1 MNQLALL
8 FGISY
13 RHLSRVIKQ
22 MIDEGLI
29 KRDGRIYT
37 ILDRKRMGDLSIKH
51 TETTDRKL

>member
-1 MNQLALL
+1 MNQLALH

-29 KRDGRIYT
+29 QREGRIYT
-37 ILDRKRMGDLSIKH
+37 ILDAKRMNDLSIKH
-51 TETTDRKL
+51 AETVDR